1 MIPMEDWIAGSL
13 DKVEGLASL
22 GLCDR
27 CLGRM
32 FGKAGTGM
40 TNDVRGRM
48 VRDALSENGKA
59 VPSPDACSL
68 CENVFDLL
76 DRFAFAVADSV
87 NNIHSDNFLVGSK
100 VEPEIAG
107 KEKELWERFG
117 LENAEPIKTEL
128 NREIGKLAYPMIGR
142 PVEFKNP
149 QVVACIDTRF
159 ANVTLDIS
167 PIFIA
172 GRYFKYSREIPQ
184 TIWPCRMCKG
194 KGCGRCGGTGK
205 MYQISVQEIIGD
217 IALEMSGGEEHFLH
231 GMGREDIDA
240 RMLGEGRP
248 FVLEISRPR
257 IRDIDLDELEKRSN
271 LSELAGF
278 ARLHFVPREA
288 VQEYKGA
295 DPDKTYKARV
305 KAEGKVNKER
315 VNGVALSFK
324 NVHIDQR
331 TPRRVEH
338 RRADLVRKREI
349 RWVEAE
355 MIGDDEFDLTVNA
368 ESGTYIK
375 EFVSGDEGRT
385 VPNFS
390 DALGVRCVV
399 QTLDVIAINYQES
412 TRD

>member
-1 MIPMEDWIAGSL
+1 MEDWIGENL
-13 DKVEGLASL
+13 DAAERLASC

-32 FGKAGTGM
+32 FGKIGTGM
-40 TNDVRGRM
+40 TNDLRGRM
-48 VRDALSENGKA
+48 IRDALSGSGKH
-59 VPSPDACSL
+59 VPSPEMCSL
-68 CENVFDLL
+68 CENVFELM
-76 DRFAFAVADSV
+76 DRFAAVVAESV
-87 NNIHSDNFLVGSK
+87 NSVHSDNFLVGSR
-100 VEPEIAG
+100 VEPEIAD
-107 KEKELWERFG
+107 KEKELWEKYG
-117 LENAEPIKTEL
+117 LENAEAIKTEL
-128 NREIGKLAYPMIGR
+128 NREIGKLAFPMINR

-159 ANVTLDIS
+159 ADVTLDIA

-184 TIWPCRMCKG
+184 TIWPCRVCKG
-194 KGCGRCGGTGK
+194 KGCGRCKGTGK
-205 MYQISVQEIIGD
+205 MYQTSVQEIIGD
-217 IALEMSGGEEHFLH
+217 IALEMSGGDEHFLH

-240 RMLGEGRP
+240 CMLGEGRP

-257 IRDIDLDELEKRSN
+257 SRDIDLDELERRANASD
-271 LSELAGF
+271 LAGY
-278 ARLHFVPREA
+278 ARLHFVPRDM
-288 VQEYKGA
+288 VQGYKSA

-305 KAEGKVNKER
+305 RAEGKVNKER
-315 VNGVALSFK
+315 VNEVALSFK

-338 RRADLVRKREI
+338 RRADLVRKRVI

-390 DALGVRCVV
+390 DALEVRCAV